1 MPKGS
6 EELTNARKDEIINA
20 CAALYET
27 MSFKEITL
35 KEIGRRTSF
44 TRTSIYNYF
53 QTKEEIFLALMQREY
68 EAWADDLEELGGSGR
83 AVTPETFSAGL
94 ARTVERRERLLKLM
108 SMNLY
113 DVEDNSR
120 LENLVAFKTAYNHA
134 LQAVS
139 ACLRACFPRMG
150 ETEIREFIYAF
161 FPFLFGIYPLYLHHR
176 KAAGGHGTGRSGTM
190 PASRSF
196 RSRRPLRPDCCAV
209 WEREKKGLFCYQN
222 QQKWIDISAFFV
234 YADFI
239 SNISDDLRYSF
250 GESAVLHRGWNT
262 TEKGKRQGRFL
273 HACREREAVENGGK
287 E

>member
-35 KEIGRRTSF
+35 KEIGKRTSF

-68 EAWADDLEELGGSGR
+68 EAWVDDLKELGGSGR

-161 FPFLFGIYPLYLHHR
+161 FPFLFGIYPY
-176 KAAGGHGTGRSGTM
+176 TS
-190 PASRSF
+190 
-196 RSRRPLRPDCCAV
+196 
-209 WEREKKGLFCYQN
+209 
-222 QQKWIDISAFFV
+222 I
-234 YADFI
+234 
-239 SNISDDLRYSF
+239 
-250 GESAVLHRGWNT
+250 
-262 TEKGKRQGRFL
+262 TEKQ
-273 HACREREAVENGGK
+273 REAMELAGVDYARISVFQITETFAARLLRGLGAGKGGAAEKEGEENGK
-287 E
+287 